1 MEMYG
6 RVASTGKAEKIELYF
21 RPLNIWL
28 EISASST
35 EKGYFVAIFEDIT
48 VRKKAEEVLRESES
62 RFRSLYE
69 NSFDAVLLTKP
80 DGQIL
85 AANPAAQRMFGMSEE
100 EIQKAG
106 RNGIVVIDERADPA
120 LRERARTGKAKAE
133 FTFRRKD
140 GSTFE
145 GEAASSVF
153 TDSDGI
159 VKTSMIIRDITER
172 KKA

>member
-1 MEMYG
+1 
-6 RVASTGKAEKIELYF
+6 
-21 RPLNIWL
+21 
-28 EISASST
+28 
-35 EKGYFVAIFEDIT
+35 
-48 VRKKAEEVLRESES
+48 
-62 RFRSLYE
+62 LYE

-80 DGQIL
+80 DGHIL

-106 RNGIVVIDERADPA
+106 RNGIVVIDERAEPA

-145 GEAASSVF
+145 GEAASSIF

-159 VKTSMIIRDITER
+159 VKTSMIIRDVTER
-172 KKA
+172 KKAEEAQIRRIPLVQR